1 MDFESISLATRTKCH
16 AARHELCLHH
26 HRSRCDHDDPDD
38 NHEEVPERMS
48 APMSSRMISVHARR
62 YFLRAPSGSG
72 GASPAAPDGGTT
84 CQEGLG
90 AATGQLQGFPIP
102 GPHSMIDR
110 TSTGIATRGMFY
122 YSSGL
127 GLYRCS
133 YGIWSLMKHLFW

>member
-1 MDFESISLATRTKCH
+1 
-16 AARHELCLHH
+16 
-26 HRSRCDHDDPDD
+26 
-38 NHEEVPERMS
+38 MS

-110 TSTGIATRGMFY
+110 TSTGIAMRGMFY